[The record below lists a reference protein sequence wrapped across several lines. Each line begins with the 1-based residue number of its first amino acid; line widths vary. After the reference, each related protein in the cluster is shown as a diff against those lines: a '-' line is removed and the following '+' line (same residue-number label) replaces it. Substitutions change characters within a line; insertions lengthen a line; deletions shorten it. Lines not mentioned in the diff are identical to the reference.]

1 MFVITTSIVFWAV
14 IAVTLFWSLG
24 AYNRLV
30 RMRADLLLALQGLAR
45 QWQTNALTVRQELA
59 ALSHTPE
66 TDSAWASLGDE
77 AANWRPL
84 AQAAKQFQVCLAGVL
99 AKPHR
104 VPPVDDIASVGAAH
118 EVMQGAWQR
127 LQNTHEDLAGP
138 AVPQSLELLWQHQGV
153 LAEEKL
159 RDYNANVQA
168 YNQAVRQFP
177 AIVLSW
183 IFAFKLAQAL

>member
-1 MFVITTSIVFWAV
+1 VQNSSIVFLAA
-14 IAVTLFWSLG
+14 IAVVLFWSLG

-30 RMRADLLLALQGLAR
+30 RMRADMLLALQALAR
-45 QWQTNALTVRQELA
+45 QWQANAQTVLQELA
-59 ALSHTPE
+59 VLSHAPE

-84 AQAAKQFQVCLAGVL
+84 AQATKQFQVCLAGVL
-99 AKPHR
+99 AKPYR
-104 VPPVDDIASVGAAH
+104 MSPVDDIASVGAAH

-138 AVPQSLELLWQHQGV
+138 AVPHSLELLWQHQGV

-183 IFAFKLAQAL
+183 IFAFRLAQAL